1 MSTMVSKSKAKR
13 ETKRFDPAK
22 LKPYNRFNLFFIVS
36 STGIRKD
43 THRQF
48 NVARPNLPPN
58 TQLEREL
65 ILQSNPDYKPS
76 SAELRR
82 PHFVTGYEDVEIPFS
97 LPSRYA
103 QITIPE
109 GWYLPGRNKT
119 RPHTKS
125 KNLIPFTELSKMI
138 ARNYKNVD
146 EETFN
151 YLDAISTSMIK
162 RSKELLG
169 SRNSNAHCIQQQVSL
184 SNRTEDEVA
193 PLNHLKS
200 LSFKA
205 QLMQL
210 LPQLQ
215 MASAMQRDVV
225 GLNLT
230 YADYK
235 TIGTGQTVVPR
246 HHFVE
251 ASAAPP
257 FASYSRPLF
266 EDIIGHSFYSGPPS
280 LAQTGLR
287 SSCGSFSSAGS
298 SSETS
303 VFSIPASHRLAKP
316 STGLD
321 STTVCAVRPEG
332 CCIPSDDGFD
342 RLDRLETAWATRRER
357 RM

>member
-1 MSTMVSKSKAKR
+1 M
-13 ETKRFDPAK
+13 
-22 LKPYNRFNLFFIVS
+22 KPYNRFNLFFIVS
-36 STGIRKD
+36 SAGIRKD

-76 SAELRR
+76 SAELRH

-235 TIGTGQTVVPR
+235 LSGQGRLLFQDITSLRPVQR
-246 HHFVE
+246 HHLQ
-251 ASAAPP
+251 AIRDH
-257 FASYSRPLF
+257 YSR
-266 EDIIGHSFYSGPPS
+266 
-280 LAQTGLR
+280 T
-287 SSCGSFSSAGS
+287 SSAIHFTVDHPVWRKQGS
-298 SSETS
+298 GVPVAHS
-303 VFSIPASHRLAKP
+303 VARALAARRRCFQYRHL
-316 STGLD
+316 TGWQNHQPD
-321 STTVCAVRPEG
+321 
-332 CCIPSDDGFD
+332 
-342 RLDRLETAWATRRER
+342 
-357 RM
+357 